1 MDLTTKTTEIAKIL
15 IERGETVAVGESSA
29 GGLISA
35 SLLAVSGASKYFMG
49 GGVIYTHRARKRLVK
64 IDFKDHPG
72 VRSSSEPYASLL
84 AGSVRELL
92 TATWGLAESG
102 AAGPTGNSYGD
113 DAGHTCVAVAG
124 PVKDVRTLET
134 ASSDREANMWAF
146 TDDALD
152 LLIDCLKRAP

>member
-15 IERGETVAVGESSA
+15 IERGETIAVGESSA

-35 SLLAVSGASKYFMG
+35 SMLAVSGASKYFMG

-124 PVKDVRTLET
+124 PVTEVRTLET

-146 TDDALD
+146 TDDALY